1 MDKYD
6 IGIIGAGVAGSSLA
20 ILLAEE
26 GKSVVVFEKENYPS
40 HKVCGEFISPGA
52 DPILEQLG
60 AFLFDWVMQFE
71 TLQEKQIVVSY

>member
-40 HKVCGEFISPGA
+40 HKVC
-52 DPILEQLG
+52 
-60 AFLFDWVMQFE
+60 
-71 TLQEKQIVVSY
+71 